1 MHYFVTVFFFF
12 LMIRRPPRST
22 LSSSSAASDVYKRQV
37 STQSTGVDNRQ
48 KREVAA
54 NGSTTCLGAMRL
66 AIYALVSLAAT
77 VAVVANAIVRRGQ
90 FYPAVI
96 YLSTSKL
103 SLMVLGNALFTLVV
117 IVGKTAK
124 VIFFGTLREVE
135 IEHMYDKA
143 WSALIEMC
151 IAMTIFR
158 EEFSSRFVALATV
171 LSFVKIFHWL
181 TEHRLEYIEQAY
193 LQLPRTAHL
202 RIATLMVLL
211 TALDITCVWYA
222 VNITLEKGPSVLLL
236 FAFEYVVLLAMVVT
250 LFIKYLVHCADM
262 RRQGRWE
269 AKGVYIFYLQL
280 VSDLFQLFVYMIF
293 FLIVCAYYGLPLH
306 IIRDL
311 YVTYTNFKRRI
322 NQYLQYRRLSRIL
335 DMYPNV
341 EAEELAEGDP
351 VCIICRDEMSTA
363 KRLPCNHCF
372 HVHCLRQWLE
382 LHTTCPTCR
391 QSVWQQPPP
400 EPVEDAAGGPP
411 PMLIPPPAQPANANP
426 ALAHPFAPQGLPQ
439 AFQAAAQAA
448 VQAGGQPPHQVQ
460 WTVLQAGRAQQPL
473 PGPGLEQPVL
483 SNETLKLHIEWQIES
498 LQALLQQ
505 VNRSM
510 AEQAA
515 EEQPENAAEIPPE
528 APAEEAE
535 TSAEDAAETPA
546 EDAAETPA
554 EDDNDAA
561 EDAVE
566 DDNDAA
572 EDAALV
578 ADIPQNVTG
587 AAAAADGQPVGGGTV
602 SYTHLRAHET
612 VLDLVCRLL
621 LEKKKKT

>member
-1 MHYFVTVFFFF
+1 
-12 LMIRRPPRST
+12 
-22 LSSSSAASDVYKRQV
+22 
-37 STQSTGVDNRQ
+37 
-48 KREVAA
+48 
-54 NGSTTCLGAMRL
+54 MRL
-66 AIYALVSLAAT
+66 AIYTLFSLAAT
-77 VAVVANAIVRRGQ
+77 VAVVANAVVRRSQ

-103 SLMVLGNALFTLVV
+103 SLLVLGNAIFTLVV
-117 IVGKTAK
+117 IIGKTAK

-158 EEFSSRFVALATV
+158 EEFSTRFVALATA

-193 LQLPRTAHL
+193 LQLPKTAHL

-211 TALDITCVWYA
+211 IALDVTCVWYA
-222 VNITLEKGPSVLLL
+222 VSKTLEKGPSVLLL
-236 FAFEYVVLLAMVVT
+236 FAFEYVVLLAMVLT

-341 EAEELAEGDP
+341 EAEELAAGDP
-351 VCIICRDEMSTA
+351 VCIICRDEMSSA
-363 KRLPCNHCF
+363 KRLPCGHCF

-382 LHTTCPTCR
+382 HRTTCPTCR
-391 QSVWQQPPP
+391 GSVWQQPPP
-400 EPVEDAAGGPP
+400 AEPLVPGAPDIPD
-411 PMLIPPPAQPANANP
+411 MQIPPPAQPAAAGNNP
-426 ALAHPFAPQGLPQ
+426 GVDHPFAPQGIPP
-439 AFQAAAQAA
+439 AAQAAAQAA
-448 VQAGGQPPHQVQ
+448 LQAAAQAGAQPPHQMH
-460 WTVLQAGRAQQPL
+460 WTVLQTGHGPQL
-473 PGPGLEQPVL
+473 PDLAARLEQPVL

-498 LQALLQQ
+498 LQALLRQ
-505 VNRSM
+505 VNQRM
-510 AEQAA
+510 AEPGA
-515 EEQPENAAEIPPE
+515 EAER
-528 APAEEAE
+528 EEAE
-535 TSAEDAAETPA
+535 KPA
-546 EDAAETPA
+546 E
-554 EDDNDAA
+554 
-561 EDAVE
+561 
-566 DDNDAA
+566 
-572 EDAALV
+572 
-578 ADIPQNVTG
+578 ADPQPPQNVTG
-587 AAAAADGQPVGGGTV
+587 AAAEEEADGDGLRLGGGILGEAEFMGQQLRQRAATAAA
-602 SYTHLRAHET
+602 LRAARAEHDQEQQ
-612 VLDLVCRLL
+612 
-621 LEKKKKT
+621 